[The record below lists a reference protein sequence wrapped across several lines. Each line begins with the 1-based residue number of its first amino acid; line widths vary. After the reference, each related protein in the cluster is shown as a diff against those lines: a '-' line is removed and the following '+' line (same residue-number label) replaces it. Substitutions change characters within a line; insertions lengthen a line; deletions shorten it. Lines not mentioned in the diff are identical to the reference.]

1 MTDIKKLNDIIKES
15 GLKKTYIAEQLG
27 ISKASFGAKANGKGE
42 FKVRE
47 VIVLCKILGIRS
59 LQKKEDIFFS
69 FSNSVD
75 E

>member
-27 ISKASFGAKANGKGE
+27 ISKASFSAKVNGKGE
-42 FKVRE
+42 FNVRE

-59 LQKKEDIFFS
+59 LQEKEDIFFS

>member
-27 ISKASFGAKANGKGE
+27 ISKASFSAKANGKGE

-59 LQKKEDIFFS
+59 LQEKEDIFFA
-69 FSNSVD
+69 NSVD